1 MVFDRNPK
9 FGKDQSF
16 SEGARR
22 VTDLLWDTTGGDV
35 SQFPKSYLENLRY
48 EFSDGRV
55 SMLEVID
62 RVDLG
67 PDATYEDYCEVVEA
81 LLSVDPDQWP
91 DPSSVVEVPTDRL
104 QFEIE
109 PDLDFSEFDFADE
122 MIAEGAVEEGPE
134 GVVAE
139 EAVAE
144 APAAPQQSDAMSE
157 KMETF
162 LKKVIASVYLDGV
175 TEVTDAEGNPPTA
188 ANNYLL
194 SEDGKN
200 FSGIFYDSPPNEKA
214 KQFPFVIS
222 EKSDGVWQI
231 QY

>member
-1 MVFDRNPK
+1 
-9 FGKDQSF
+9 
-16 SEGARR
+16 
-22 VTDLLWDTTGGDV
+22 
-35 SQFPKSYLENLRY
+35 
-48 EFSDGRV
+48 
-55 SMLEVID
+55 MLEVID
-62 RVDLG
+62 RVDPG
-67 PDATYEDYCEVVEA
+67 PGATYEDYCEVVEA

-91 DPSSVVEVPTDRL
+91 NPSSVVEIQPSHL

-109 PDLDFSEFDFADE
+109 PDLDFSEFNFADE
-122 MIAEGAVEEGPE
+122 M
-134 GVVAE
+134 VAE
-139 EAVAE
+139 ETVAE

>member
-9 FGKDQSF
+9 FGKDHSF

-22 VTDLLWDTTGGDV
+22 VTDLLWENTGGDV

-48 EFSDGRV
+48 EFSDGNV
-55 SMLEVID
+55 SMLELID

-81 LLSVDPDQWP
+81 LLSVDPGQWP
-91 DPSSVVEVPTDRL
+91 DPSSVVEVPSDRL
-104 QFEIE
+104 QFE
-109 PDLDFSEFDFADE
+109 
-122 MIAEGAVEEGPE
+122 VEE
-134 GVVAE
+134 VLAE
-139 EAVAE
+139 EEIVE
-144 APAAPQQSDAMSE
+144 KPADAQQSDAMSE

-200 FSGIFYDSPPNEKA
+200 FSGVFYDSPPNEKA
-214 KQFPFVIS
+214 KKFPFVIS
-222 EKSDGVWQI
+222 EKADGVWQI

>member
-22 VTDLLWDTTGGDV
+22 VTDLLWENTGGDV

-48 EFSDGRV
+48 EFSDGSV
-55 SMLEVID
+55 SMLEIID

-67 PDATYEDYCEVVEA
+67 PEATYEDYCEVVEA

-91 DPSSVVEVPTDRL
+91 DPQSVVEIQPSHL

-109 PDLDFSEFDFADE
+109 PDLDFSEFNFAEE
-122 MIAEGAVEEGPE
+122 MIEEGAAEGGPE
-134 GVVAE
+134 GAVAE
-139 EAVAE
+139 EAVAKT
-144 APAAPQQSDAMSE
+144 PATPQQSDAMSE

-200 FSGIFYDSPPNEKA
+200 FTGVFYDSPPNDKA

>member
-35 SQFPKSYLENLRY
+35 SQFPQSYLENLRY
-48 EFSDGRV
+48 EFSDGNV

-67 PDATYEDYCEVVEA
+67 PEATYEDYCEIVEA
-81 LLSVDPDQWP
+81 LLSVDPEQWP
-91 DPSSVVEVPTDRL
+91 DPSSVVEIQPSHL

-109 PDLDFSEFDFADE
+109 PDLDFSEFNFADE
-122 MIAEGAVEEGPE
+122 M
-134 GVVAE
+134 VAE
-139 EAVAE
+139 EAVVE
-144 APAAPQQSDAMSE
+144 VPAVPQQSDAMSE